1 MEGGVGGGG
10 GAGGQGRTSVR
21 ALLGGLIDYA
31 GLFPPAALD
40 MPTAVRNYA
49 SYRDGEHAWML
60 GRFIVPAARLSE
72 FDAAVI
78 GLAGP
83 WRLSCVGQAIL
94 PAAGFSA
101 GSAGKIESVEL
112 KIEKPADIK
121 PAKIVTYYEIPRI
134 EDAAT
139 YLPALAWS
147 GARTK
152 VRTGGLTAG
161 AFPSSI
167 DLARFLTICAEARV
181 PFKATAGLHHPL
193 RSVHRLTYEAD
204 SPMGM
209 MHGFLNV
216 FLAAALAYSGLS
228 EEDVVATV
236 EEIAPDAFQF
246 DDEGV
251 SWHSHRLTTNQ
262 LHAARQ
268 NFSIGFGS
276 CSFEEPVADLRA
288 LGLL

>member
-1 MEGGVGGGG
+1 M
-10 GAGGQGRTSVR
+10 
-21 ALLGGLIDYA
+21 
-31 GLFPPAALD
+31 
-40 MPTAVRNYA
+40 
-49 SYRDGEHAWML
+49 
-60 GRFIVPAARLSE
+60 
-72 FDAAVI
+72 
-78 GLAGP
+78 
-83 WRLSCVGQAIL
+83 
-94 PAAGFSA
+94 
-101 GSAGKIESVEL
+101 EL
-112 KIEKPADIK
+112 KIEKPADVK

-139 YLPALAWS
+139 YVPALAWS
-147 GARTK
+147 GARAK

-167 DLARFLTICAEARV
+167 ELARFLTICAEARV

-193 RSVHRLTYEAD
+193 RSVHPLTYEAD
-204 SPMGM
+204 SPMGA

-228 EEDVVATV
+228 EEEVVATL
-236 EEIAPDAFQF
+236 EETSSDAFQF

-251 SWHSHRLTTNQ
+251 AWHSHRLTADQ
-262 LHAARQ
+262 IRAARES
-268 NFSIGFGS
+268 FAIGFGS

>member
-1 MEGGVGGGG
+1 MK
-10 GAGGQGRTSVR
+10 SVR
-21 ALLGGLIDYA
+21 VLLGGLIDYA

-94 PAAGFSA
+94 PAAGFPA

-112 KIEKPADIK
+112 KIEKTADIK

-134 EDAAT
+134 EDAAS
-139 YLPALAWS
+139 YVPALAWS
-147 GARTK
+147 GARAK

-161 AFPSSI
+161 AFPSSTE
-167 DLARFLTICAEARV
+167 LARFLTICAEV
-181 PFKATAGLHHPL
+181 PFKATADLHHPL

-204 SPMGM
+204 SPLGM

-216 FLAAALAYSGLS
+216 FLVASLAYSGVN
-228 EEDVVATV
+228 EEEVVPTL
-236 EEIAPDAFQF
+236 EETAPDAFQF
-246 DDEGV
+246 DDAGV
-251 SWHSHRLTTNQ
+251 TWHSRRLTAAQ
-262 LHAARQ
+262 LRTARE
-268 NFSIGFGS
+268 NFAIGFGS
-276 CSFEEPVADLRA
+276 CSFEEPIADLRA